1 MASFFGHAVAA
12 GALGSLMLRRVD
24 GWRPWAAGVLLANVA
39 DLDVLG
45 FSLDIPY
52 AHAWGHRGATHSALV
67 ALLLGWVAQ
76 RLLRP
81 SEEGRARIR
90 IYGVFAALSHP
101 LLDMATSGGL
111 GVALAWPFTEARWF
125 WPVRPIRVS
134 PIGVGPFFTARGLRV
149 LASEAVWI
157 GVPSL
162 VAAGLAWL
170 FQGRSRSG
178 GGAHVA

>member
-1 MASFFGHAVAA
+1 MASCFGHAVAA
-12 GALGSLMLRRVD
+12 AALGSLVLRRED

-45 FSLDIPY
+45 FALDIPY
-52 AHAWGHRGATHSALV
+52 AHAWGHRGATHSAAV
-67 ALLLGWVAQ
+67 ALVLGWVAL

-81 SEEGRARIR
+81 PEGARARIL
-90 IYGVFAALSHP
+90 IYGVLAAISHP

-111 GVALAWPFTEARWF
+111 GIALAWPFTESRWF
-125 WPVRPIRVS
+125 WPARPIRVS

-157 GVPSL
+157 GIPSL
-162 VAAGLAWL
+162 AVAGPAWL
-170 FQGRSRSG
+170 VRWRSRL